1 MLTVR
6 QNIPSKGGK
15 GRKDLDVPL
24 IQLMKHGLE
33 KIKHIALQVII

>member
-6 QNIPSKGGK
+6 QNISSKGGK
-15 GRKDLDVPL
+15 VRKDLDMPL

-33 KIKHIALQVII
+33 KIKQIVLQAII